1 MVEES
6 KQDNTIV
13 DENEKYSLIKNTKK
27 GTQKRTIAEIFDN
40 RKGIWIPKREIE
52 KIFGL
57 KTALKDVDLS
67 TINNMDDLL
76 KQAKKLPGDVQRQI
90 RTFYYKFCKYGLK
103 REGNGKKLKYKWE
116 PVNKY
121 EDFVKDCPRDLFKT
135 KRDRYKFC
143 ESKKFKCE
151 VCGNGGDG
159 ERMAIDHWRA
169 HSIYKIDDKK
179 IAVHL
184 CEKCNNIHHNHDA
197 VKIAKKNY
205 DNQKIIKK
213 WINIELRI
221 RKNGYLPNDNDKKQ
235 QLSCIKYI
243 IDKNNDDGI
252 NFKDD
257 FWKGLNM

>member
-1 MVEES
+1 MTEES

-13 DENEKYSLIKNTKK
+13 DENEKYSLIENTKK

-76 KQAKKLPGDVQRQI
+76 KQAKNLPGDLQRQI
-90 RTFYYKFCKYGLK
+90 RTFYNKFCKYGLK
-103 REGNGKKLKYKWE
+103 REGVGKNLKYKWE

-135 KRDRYKFC
+135 KHDRYNFANQKN
-143 ESKKFKCE
+143 FKCE
-151 VCGNGGDG
+151 VCGNGGEG

-169 HSIYKIDDKK
+169 HSIYKIDDRK
-179 IAVHL
+179 IAVYL

-197 VKIAKKNY
+197 VKIALKYYKNI
-205 DNQKIIKK
+205 NIIEK
-213 WINIELRI
+213 WIGIELRI
-221 RKNGYLPNDNDKKQ
+221 RNNGFMPNNNDKKKQ
-235 QLSCIKYI
+235 IEGIKTI
-243 IDKNNDDGI
+243 IDKNTIAFPNG
-252 NFKDD
+252 
-257 FWKGLNM
+257 FWKGLYE